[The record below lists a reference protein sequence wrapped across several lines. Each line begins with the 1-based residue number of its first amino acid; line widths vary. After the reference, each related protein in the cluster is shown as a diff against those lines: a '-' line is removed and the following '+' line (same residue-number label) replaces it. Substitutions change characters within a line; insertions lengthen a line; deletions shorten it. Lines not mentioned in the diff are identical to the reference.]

1 MTAFAVLAGLA
12 VAQRPRPGGASCSDG
27 TVCPM
32 EGPFHNVTITFDENF
47 RYVTTFQCP
56 PYDNPMWTNPN
67 SACMVEKM
75 YRIPL
80 RPTRPTG
87 NESIP
92 VGQGL
97 RSYQGSL
104 YLREDPRPIFG
115 SLGVLINGVNIF
127 GVGSPCGFGSPCP
140 EDDEQAPSSYVDAV
154 ESEGHTVDQCGGHS
168 SPTGEYHVHSNLGFN
183 SSDGRQE
190 CQLPVDTPGEHSELL
205 GWMFDGY
212 GIYGQFSENGEV
224 PEDLDECGGHT
235 HDING
240 SQVYHYHFP
249 YPSEF
254 PWVIGCFKGCPEVS
268 NNEREFNMV
277 TQYGC
282 NSTTTTVAPP
292 TNTTT
297 ASPPTN
303 STTNNNGS
311 GAANISLKHF
321 NFFIIFLV
329 CVCALV

>member
-1 MTAFAVLAGLA
+1 MAAFAVLVGLA
-12 VAQRPRPGGASCSDG
+12 VAQRPRPGGASCTGG

-67 SACMVEKM
+67 SACMVEKT
-75 YRIPL
+75 YKIPL
-80 RPTRPTG
+80 RPTTPTQ
-87 NESIP
+87 SIP

-140 EDDEQAPSSYVDAV
+140 EDDQQAPSMYVDAV

-190 CQLPVDTPGEHSELL
+190 CELPVDTPGEHSQLL

-224 PEDLDECGGHT
+224 PRDLDECGGHT

-249 YPSEF
+249 HPSQF

-282 NSTTTTVAPP
+282 DSTPP
-292 TNTTT
+292 TNG
-297 ASPPTN
+297 TN
-303 STTNNNGS
+303 NNNNGS
-311 GAANISLKHF
+311 GAAGISSKHF
-321 NFFIIFLV
+321 NFFIVFLV
-329 CVCALV
+329 SGCALL